1 MSDGQHTAGMH
12 GAGLVPAIAPLLQAY
27 ASAVSELS
35 REAQQQVHLTIV
47 LETTDTNETH
57 VVVAEGPD
65 ATLVAS
71 TDRPINVRV
80 SGTHEIIK
88 TFIQASGSQFIV
100 GPIRR
105 GKITALR
112 ALRGSLVLR
121 FHEGGS
127 VRLGFGEVSQPEAV
141 IHLSQADALALFCGT
156 LKPQVAVMLG
166 RIRIESGLPFLLSLD
181 RIL

>member
-1 MSDGQHTAGMH
+1 MSDEQHTVGS
-12 GAGLVPAIAPLLQAY
+12 GLVPAIVPLLQAY
-27 ASAVSELS
+27 AAAVGELP

-47 LETTDTNETH
+47 LETTDTHETH
-57 VVVAEGPD
+57 VVVADGPG
-65 ATLVAS
+65 ATLAATS
-71 TDRPINVRV
+71 DRPVNVRV
-80 SGTHEIIK
+80 SGTHEVIK

-121 FHEGGS
+121 FNEGGS
-127 VRLGFGEVSQPEAV
+127 VRLGFGETTQPEAV

>member
-1 MSDGQHTAGMH
+1 MH

-35 REAQQQVHLTIV
+35 REAQQHVHLTIV

-65 ATLVAS
+65 ATLVAT

-121 FHEGGS
+121 FHE
-127 VRLGFGEVSQPEAV
+127 VSQPEAV